1 MSLKVGHRLGPY
13 EILAPIGAGGMG
25 EVWKARDRRLDRVV
39 AIKVPAAR
47 YTGRFERE
55 AKAIAALNHPNICQI
70 YDVGPDHIVM
80 EYVEGIPITPTDTPR
95 NLLDI
100 AVQLSDGLAAAH
112 AAGIV
117 HRDLKPGN
125 VLITR
130 DGRVKILDFGL
141 AKAAHEEI
149 GAEEAT
155 RTVREGDRPLTAPGI
170 TVGTIAYMSPEQA
183 RGLTN
188 LTAQSDQFSLGLVL
202 YELAAGKRPFQRGS
216 AAETMTAII
225 REDAEPLPHSVP
237 APLRWIV
244 ERLLRKEP
252 AERYDSTRDLYR
264 ELRQLR
270 DHLSETA
277 SASAIPA
284 VAGTS
289 PRAGSTIK
297 RRALLGA
304 GLAAALVLG
313 AGLAALLIRPA
324 PADFSSYKFTRIAR
338 GEATEGRPVWS
349 PDGKSIAYLE
359 LLHGIYQVF
368 TKTPDSWDTVQL
380 THAAEECIGPYWS
393 PDGST
398 VYYNNPDGDLWAV
411 PAAGGAPELV
421 MKNIWAPA
429 FHPDGKTVV
438 FNRDGKTWA
447 GPLKGGAP
455 KEVPNAPQDVA
466 EWMIFSPDGSKLAM
480 DVRNQLWLMPWP
492 SGTPRNLGRVSA
504 GASWFPDSRRL
515 IVAGGNFNNTLSVLD
530 TTGGSRRV
538 IYRVADLMNFPSL
551 SPDGKK
557 ILYSG
562 GPAEWDV
569 LEISLPDGRVHTAV
583 AGGGVSWEPD
593 WAPSGTHYLYSTF
606 GNGGR
611 GGIEDRFAAEGF
623 SHRVASAPP
632 AKDPGNDTYALA
644 PRWSPDGTR
653 FLFVQGL
660 VGRLQLTVAN
670 ASGGHWTPIADNVLQ
685 TAHAWSPDGQWVA
698 FLRTEE
704 GTQRLFKVRPVAGA
718 TPVALVN
725 AAPVAK
731 PHPNY
736 RMVQWS
742 PAGDGILYQS
752 AEGMSMISPD
762 GHVVRK
768 VTGRNLLAFAFSK
781 DGARVYGMVRNTTGE
796 GAQWQLYSI
805 DVRTGA
811 DKMLAAVDL
820 PASTNEISGFS
831 LHPDGKRFLTS
842 IAKWPYNIWML
853 EGWNQAA
860 QKTWLDRWLRR

>member
-1 MSLKVGHRLGPY
+1 MALKAGDRLGPY

-39 AIKVPAAR
+39 AIKGSAAQFNE
-47 YTGRFERE
+47 RFERE

-70 YDVGPDHIVM
+70 YDVGPGYIVM
-80 EYVEGIPITPTDTPR
+80 EYVEGTPITPVDTTR
-95 NLLDI
+95 KLLDM
-100 AVQLSDGLAAAH
+100 AVQMSDGLAAAH

-141 AKAAHEEI
+141 AKEAHEVI
-149 GAEEAT
+149 GADEAT
-155 RTVREGDRPLTAPGI
+155 RTVREEGPPLTEAGT

-183 RGLTN
+183 RGQTN

-202 YELAAGKRPFQRGS
+202 YELAVGKRAFQRRS

-225 REDAEPLPHSVP
+225 REDAEPLPGTVP
-237 APLRWIV
+237 APLRWVV

-252 AERYDSTRDLYR
+252 TERYDSTRDLYR

-277 SASAIPA
+277 SASAISA
-284 VAGTS
+284 VAEAPG
-289 PRAGSTIK
+289 RAGSAIK

-304 GLAAALVLG
+304 SLAAALVLG
-313 AGLAALLIRPA
+313 AGLAMLVTHPA
-324 PADFSSYKFTRIAR
+324 PADLSSYKFTRIAR
-338 GEATEGRPVWS
+338 GEATEGSPVWS
-349 PDGKSIAYLE
+349 PDGKSIAYTAII
-359 LLHGIYQVF
+359 HGIYQVF
-368 TKTPDSWDTVQL
+368 TKTPDSWDTAQL
-380 THAAEECIGPYWS
+380 THAADDCIGPFWS
-393 PDGST
+393 SDGT
-398 VYYNNPDGDLWAV
+398 TIYYNALSDLWAV

-421 MKNIWAPA
+421 MKNVSAPA
-429 FHPDGKTVV
+429 LHPDGKTLV
-438 FNRDGKTWA
+438 FNRDGKMWA
-447 GPLKGGAP
+447 GPLKGDTPRELPA
-455 KEVPNAPQDVA
+455 APQDKA
-466 EWMIFSPDGSKLAM
+466 EWMKFSPDGSRLAI
-480 DVRNQLWLMPWP
+480 DVRNQLWVLPWP
-492 SGTPRNLGRVSA
+492 SGTPRNLGRVST
-504 GASWFPDSRRL
+504 GASWFPDSLRL
-515 IVAGGNFNNTLSVLD
+515 IVSGGDFNNTLSVLNSTD
-530 TTGGSRRV
+530 GSRRV
-538 IYRVADLMNFPSL
+538 IYRVADLLNYPSL
-551 SPDGKK
+551 SPNGKK
-557 ILYSG
+557 IVYSG
-562 GPAEWDV
+562 GAAEWDV
-569 LEISLPDGRVHTAV
+569 LEISMPEGRVHTAV
-583 AGGGVSWEPD
+583 GGGGVSWEPD

-611 GGIEDRFAAEGF
+611 GGIEDRFAAEAF
-623 SHRVASAPP
+623 SRRVAEAPP
-632 AKDPGNDTYALA
+632 VNDPGNDTYALA
-644 PRWSPDGTR
+644 PRWSSDSTR

-660 VGRLQLTVAN
+660 VGRLQLTIAN

-685 TAHAWSPDGQWVA
+685 MAHAWSPDGQWVA
-698 FLRTEE
+698 FLRIE
-704 GTQRLFKVRPVAGA
+704 GGRQRLFKVRPVAGA

-736 RMVQWS
+736 RMIQWS

-762 GHVVRK
+762 GNAVRK
-768 VTGRNLLAFAFSK
+768 LTVRNLQAFAFSK
-781 DGARVYGMVRNTTGE
+781 DGARVYGLVRNTTGE

-805 DVRTGA
+805 DVKTGA
-811 DKMLAAVDL
+811 DKMLASVDL
-820 PASTNEISGFS
+820 PPSTNEISGFS

-853 EGWNQAA
+853 EGWDQAA
-860 QKTWLDRWLRR
+860 QKTWLDRLLRR